1 MIEDSTY
8 YDKTFYEFNAIDS
21 RRSGEA
27 ILTHVLDLIPGIG
40 SAVDVGCG
48 TGVWL
53 SILKERGV
61 ETIQGY
67 DGEWVLRAGALQI
80 PRECFQPVD
89 LNEPWDVGRRY
100 DLAISVEVA
109 EHLQPASSAAFVHS
123 LTRLS
128 DVVLFSAAV
137 PGQGGDHHINERW
150 PTYWAELFG
159 SEGYEVVDVLRGMIW
174 DDARIGY
181 WYRQNLLLF
190 LNRATKAD
198 LIAALRRRIRPP
210 MCLIH
215 PELYAFKNRFVLFD
229 IMDADISAKQ
239 AFKLFLS
246 RTKRAIRRRLLP
258 GRA

>member
-1 MIEDSTY
+1 LIEDSA
-8 YDKTFYEFNAIDS
+8 YDRAFYEFNVIDS

-27 ILTHVLDLIPGIG
+27 VLPHVLDLISGIR

-53 SILKERGV
+53 SILKEKGV
-61 ETIQGY
+61 ATIQGY
-67 DGEWVLRAGALQI
+67 DGEWVLSAEALAI

-89 LNEPWDVGRRY
+89 LNRPWDIGRRY

-109 EHLQPASSAAFVHS
+109 EHLQPASSPAFVHS
-123 LTRLS
+123 LARLS
-128 DVVLFSAAV
+128 DIVLFSAAV

-150 PTYWAELFG
+150 PTYWAELFRN
-159 SEGYEVVDVLRGMIW
+159 EGYEVVDVLRGMIW

-198 LIAALRRRIRPP
+198 LIATLQRRIKPP
-210 MCLIH
+210 ICLIH

-229 IMDADISAKQ
+229 IMDADVSAKQ

-246 RTKRAIRRRLLP
+246 RTKRAIQRRLQP
-258 GRA
+258 GKS

>member
-1 MIEDSTY
+1 LIEDSA
-8 YDKTFYEFNAIDS
+8 YDKAFYESNVIDS

-27 ILTHVLDLIPGIG
+27 VLLHVLDLIPGIR

-53 SILKERGV
+53 SILKEKGV

-67 DGEWVLRAGALQI
+67 DGEWVLSAEALTI

-89 LNEPWDVGRRY
+89 LNRPWDIGRRY

-109 EHLQPASSAAFVHS
+109 EHLQPASSPAFVRS
-123 LTRLS
+123 LARLS

-159 SEGYEVVDVLRGMIW
+159 NEGYEVVDVLRGMIW
-174 DDARIGY
+174 DDARIGC

-190 LNRATKAD
+190 LNRAAKAD
-198 LIAALRRRIRPP
+198 LIAALQRRIKPP
-210 MCLIH
+210 ICLIH
-215 PELYAFKNRFVLFD
+215 PELYAFKNRFALFD
-229 IMDADISAKQ
+229 IMDADVSAKQ
-239 AFKLFLS
+239 ALKLFLS
-246 RTKRAIRRRLLP
+246 RAKRAIQRRLLP
-258 GRA
+258 GKS